1 VGTYGIASVLYLMAR
16 KLMRFL
22 KDSGFLS
29 PYIQWCKNPQ
39 GSIKTCECLFHLFL
53 LGACDFKIFVSLM
66 FSILDLL
73 VNVSYVFMGLYIL
86 FHQFV
91 VRISYFVGLVCLG
104 VRCTYVVSMSLT
116 SLLFDVCLE
125 IKMFLCVSSFKCQD
139 ISSFN

>member
-1 VGTYGIASVLYLMAR
+1 
-16 KLMRFL
+16 
-22 KDSGFLS
+22 
-29 PYIQWCKNPQ
+29 
-39 GSIKTCECLFHLFL
+39 
-53 LGACDFKIFVSLM
+53 M

-116 SLLFDVCLE
+116 SLLFEVCLE